1 MCCFSGPVLTV
12 RATRIFAR
20 ALEGPRQLVVYETA
34 FAAANDLAMVL
45 PIPVPEGTA
54 DDAVRFVD
62 LSNEALFFERLDI
75 AFVSRQ
81 ALGIG
86 APQSAG
92 APYRAP
98 PLVVHEVGE
107 FQASFVPSRADFAR
121 LDPSFRLEP
130 DVIDALGARASYG
143 FVVVQL
149 RKRATPVRVH
159 PIGFTY
165 PTRDPARLFFP
176 TVHVHDGQ
184 VHDHAD
190 FDHYLFCQ
198 ADPLIEP
205 YLAPTFRPSPMRAE
219 EHMNLALAAGVIDA
233 GRCCYF
239 RRLKGLLKNQDT
251 VVSGPDTG
259 AGRSHHFSVHDF
271 PASLHGL
278 LGYTLRVVPP
288 TARITDEYQARRVNL
303 FTDTK
308 GKIFD
313 IVFG

>member
-1 MCCFSGPVLTV
+1 MCCFTGNVHSVTS
-12 RATRIFAR
+12 TCIFAR
-20 ALEGPRQLVVYETA
+20 CADQGRQLLVYSMNMMAGSEV
-34 FAAANDLAMVL
+34 AMVL
-45 PIPVPEGTA
+45 PIPVPPGSKE
-54 DDAVRFVD
+54 DAVRFINLEKDPGFFEQMLRPFVLRGSDQPPIAVQNVGSYEASFLPTRKDFERVD
-62 LSNEALFFERLDI
+62 PRFRLPADFWEAL
-75 AFVSRQ
+75 
-81 ALGIG
+81 
-86 APQSAG
+86 PQ
-92 APYRAP
+92 Y
-98 PLVVHEVGE
+98 E
-107 FQASFVPSRADFAR
+107 D
-121 LDPSFRLEP
+121 
-130 DVIDALGARASYG
+130 YG
-143 FVVVQL
+143 FVVFKL
-149 RKRATPVRVH
+149 RGEANQAAHFH
-159 PIGFTY
+159 PMAFEF
-165 PTRDPARLFFP
+165 PRRDPRQLFFP

-251 VVSGPDTG
+251 EVSGPDTG